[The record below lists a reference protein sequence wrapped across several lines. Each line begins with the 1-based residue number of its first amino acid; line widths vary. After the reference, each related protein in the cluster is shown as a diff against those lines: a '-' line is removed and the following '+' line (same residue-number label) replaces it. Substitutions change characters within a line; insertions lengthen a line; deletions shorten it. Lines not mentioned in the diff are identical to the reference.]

1 MANELKDLD
10 ANQVIRSVYD
20 PVKNC
25 LRVCIV
31 DNSGSGPP
39 GGIEVA
45 IHHTEDSIRLG
56 DGIDFITSTVFGAK
70 RAYDVYVVNSS
81 SGFVGDTDAVSMP
94 TAGNEYTYTFPLG
107 TKKFEFR
114 SRRRGRTRFG
124 YSTGN
129 RNFSV
134 MPGET
139 KEISNLATTVPTTI
153 YVESTKNNDTLEVH
167 FWI

>member
-31 DNSGSGPP
+31 DNSGGGPP

-45 IHHTEDSIRLG
+45 IHHTEDSVRLG
-56 DGIDFITSTVFGAK
+56 NGSNFITSSTIGAK
-70 RAYDVYVVNSS
+70 IGYDVYVINSS
-81 SGFVGDTDAVSMP
+81 TGVVGDTDSILMAS
-94 TAGNEYTYTFPLG
+94 AGTEYQYTFPLG
-107 TKKFEFR
+107 TKQFEFR
-114 SRRRGRTRFG
+114 SRKRGTTIFG
-124 YSTGN
+124 YSAGN
-129 RNFSV
+129 RNWSV

-139 KEISNLATTVPTTI
+139 KKITNLATQVSTTI
-153 YVESTKNNDTLEVH
+153 FISSNKANDTLELH
-167 FWI
+167 YWI